1 MELYLSACSKAA
13 NVAATKTATSSLTTE
28 SQQCGDV
35 SGPQAGQ
42 LCPPLSGLQ
51 PGREGREGPGR
62 AANGHVPSVRP
73 LTVQLPRP
81 SSSAAA
87 GGGAGRVL
95 AQPAVAL
102 LRELLTGS

>member
-13 NVAATKTATSSLTTE
+13 NVAATKTATSGLTTE

-42 LCPPLSGLQ
+42 LCVPLCRASSLG
-51 PGREGREGPGR
+51 GRAGPVR

-73 LTVQLPRP
+73 VTAQLPRP

-95 AQPAVAL
+95 ARRCL
-102 LRELLTGS
+102 ESC